1 MHYMPKVMIA
11 DDIQM
16 IRRALK
22 IALLKAGMT
31 GIIEAKNGLEVVE
44 RLKQE
49 KFDLIICDW
58 EMPKM
63 TGIETLRYVRQDARH
78 KDTPFVMVT
87 SVAEPENIRQAM
99 IEGVT
104 DYIVKPIKPDLFVG
118 KIMFIL
124 RKLNSIHQQKQTQ
137 ITIKEWGIT

>member
-1 MHYMPKVMIA
+1 MRYMPKIMIA

-31 GIIEAKNGLEVVE
+31 GIIEAKNGVEVVE
-44 RLKQE
+44 HLKQG

-58 EMPKM
+58 EMPEM

-99 IEGVT
+99 IDGVT

-124 RKLNSIHQQKQTQ
+124 RKMHNIQQQNQ
-137 ITIKEWGIT
+137 APETIKEWGMT

>member
-1 MHYMPKVMIA
+1 MRYMPKIMIA
-11 DDIQM
+11 DDVQM

-22 IALLKAGMT
+22 IALIKAGMT
-31 GIIEAKNGLEVVE
+31 GIVEAKNGIEVVE
-44 RLKQE
+44 HLKQD

-87 SVAEPENIRQAM
+87 SVAEPKNIRQAM
-99 IEGVT
+99 VDGVT
-104 DYIVKPIKPDLFVG
+104 DYIVKPIKPDVFVG

-124 RKLNSIHQQKQTQ
+124 QKLYNSKQQNQDPVTV
-137 ITIKEWGIT
+137 KEWVMT